1 MRMEETF
8 MKSFAWLGL
17 LLLFYPVVNAQEI
30 SLSSELNI
38 RNYFSYELLGEV
50 EDRYLV
56 LRDKGFTKEV
66 DVFNEYLEHTVT
78 AELNLEQKRADIIH
92 SMGLDSVFQ
101 IIYSYV
107 ERDSLYLRMR
117 RYDSKVQLI
126 DSSLLRVLDKSV
138 VKKRFN
144 AKLSEDKDR
153 ILIHSLTKDDQLLLM
168 VFDNHSAE
176 LSWNNGLIIKD
187 FEPAKDKYEMLLT
200 DDGQLLLSIQ
210 PKWNFK
216 RKEVSNFK
224 LLVYDFKTAA
234 TQISN
239 IDMDGVVRRD
249 LFMDYDNLNKKVIVM
264 GTYSEKHGKEPL
276 GYYLVHKRF
285 DELADAEEPEYLNFS
300 KQLMEKVGRSK
311 KKKNKVFQNFWI
323 RDILKRQDGGLIVM
337 MELYKEF
344 SRRSSYSPGTG
355 RSDFNTAAR
364 RGWVDYYNEDV
375 IVSSFN
381 PDHELDWTKILYK
394 KQFSQ
399 DDEAV
404 FSSYFVMKTP
414 SRLRLVYNDE
424 IKKSSTVSEYI
435 MDPTGR
441 IKRNSLLSTSNQ
453 ELKLRFRDAVQLSNN
468 ELLVPSESSYSLSLV
483 KITY

>member
-8 MKSFAWLGL
+8 MKSFACLSLW
-17 LLLFYPVVNAQEI
+17 LLFFPVINAQEI

-78 AELNLEQKRADIIH
+78 AELNLEQKRVDIIH

-144 AKLSEDKDR
+144 AKVSENKDR
-153 ILIHSLTKDDQLLLM
+153 ILIHSLTKEDQLLLM
-168 VFDNHSAE
+168 VFDNPIAE
-176 LSWNNGLIIKD
+176 LLWNYGLIIKD
-187 FEPAKDKYEMLLT
+187 FEPSKDKYEMLLT
-200 DDGQLLLSIQ
+200 DDGELLLSIQ

-216 RKEVSNFK
+216 RKEVSDFK
-224 LLVYDFKTAA
+224 LLVYDFKSAA
-234 TQISN
+234 TRVSDIN
-239 IDMDGVVRRD
+239 MGGVVKRD

-276 GYYLVHKRF
+276 GYYLVHKGF
-285 DELADAEEPEYLNFS
+285 GELADAEEPEYLNFS
-300 KQLMEKVGRSK
+300 KQLIEKVGRSK
-311 KKKNKVFQNFWI
+311 
-323 RDILKRQDGGLIVM
+323 RKRG
-337 MELYKEF
+337 KF
-344 SRRSSYSPGTG
+344 
-355 RSDFNTAAR
+355 F
-364 RGWVDYYNEDV
+364 
-375 IVSSFN
+375 
-381 PDHELDWTKILYK
+381 
-394 KQFSQ
+394 
-399 DDEAV
+399 
-404 FSSYFVMKTP
+404 KTF
-414 SRLRLVYNDE
+414 
-424 IKKSSTVSEYI
+424 
-435 MDPTGR
+435 G
-441 IKRNSLLSTSNQ
+441 
-453 ELKLRFRDAVQLSNN
+453 
-468 ELLVPSESSYSLSLV
+468 
-483 KITY
+483 